1 MDIFTLYVGQGDLTA
16 VRAGGEA
23 LVIDAH
29 MPDGDDLAQKQIE
42 KSLDGYLA
50 KSRVRGLIL
59 TGFDRDH
66 ACPAGVE
73 YVLLRYEPDW
83 VMYPKYFKDSD
94 SAADCFKIIEAH
106 EKIRRNSLR
115 PLVRYSVR
123 VDHVES
129 RFFTDLAIY
138 FNLELFS
145 PHMADMDSSNNS
157 SLVLKVQGLDPTSFS
172 YLVTGDTEIGRWD
185 TINTIFG
192 PRLKC
197 DVLSAAHHGS
207 HNGVHPGALLQM
219 SPNTVLISAGG
230 DNMYGHPDPA
240 AVKAYS
246 MVAKHV
252 FATNSSNDGHCLFT
266 RRQGDDFVT
275 IPVRHPAVREL
286 AAAR

>member
-1 MDIFTLYVGQGDLTA
+1 MDVFTLYVGQGDLTA
-16 VRAGGEA
+16 IRAGNEA
-23 LVIDAH
+23 IVVDAH

-42 KSLDGYLA
+42 TSLDWYLS

-66 ACPAGVE
+66 ACPAGVD
-73 YVLLRYEPDW
+73 YILTRYKPDW

-106 EKIRRNSLR
+106 VKLRRLSPR
-115 PLVRYSVR
+115 PLTRVSVR

-129 RFFTDLAIY
+129 RFFNDLAAN
-138 FNLELFS
+138 FRLELFS

-157 SLVLKVQGLDPTSFS
+157 SIVLKVLGLDTNSFT
-172 YLVTGDTEIGRWD
+172 YMITGDTETGRWE

-192 PRLKC
+192 ARLKC

-207 HNGVHPGALLQM
+207 HNGVHAGALLQM
-219 SPNTVLISAGG
+219 SPNTVLISAGV
-230 DNMYGHPDPA
+230 DSMYDHPDPA

-252 FATNSSNDGHCLFT
+252 FATNSSDEGHCLFT

-275 IPVRHPAVREL
+275 IPVRHPAVKEL
-286 AAAR
+286 AAA